1 MLRAAL
7 AVVLLLC
14 ASPVAARAAEACPGQ
29 ELRPTAAN
37 SGAAARASL
46 CLVNGIRAAHHLH
59 ALHESLPLAA
69 VASSQ
74 VRTMVSWDY
83 FADIRPTGQT
93 PLSLIATTPYRTP
106 HAEISVGQN
115 IAWGSGSYSTPRH
128 IVGEW
133 MASPPHRAI
142 ILTAGYRDAGAAVKP
157 ALPGVLGA
165 GSLGGTYAMEFAVRH
180 Y

>member
-7 AVVLLLC
+7 AVVVLLC
-14 ASPVAARAAEACPGQ
+14 AMPAAAHAGEACPG
-29 ELRPTAAN
+29 ELVKPNRTNAGVAAQ
-37 SGAAARASL
+37 AAL
-46 CLVNGIRAAHHLH
+46 CLVNDIRAAHHLR
-59 ALHESLPLAA
+59 ALRQSVPLTA

-83 FADIRPTGQT
+83 FADVRPTGQT
-93 PLSLIATTPYRTP
+93 PMSLIATTDYRTP

-115 IAWGSGSYSTPRH
+115 IAWGSSSFSTPRH
-128 IVGEW
+128 IVREW

-142 ILTAGYRDAGAAVKP
+142 ILTGGYRDAGSAVKP

-165 GSLGGTYAMEFAVRH
+165 GSHGGTYAMEFGVRR